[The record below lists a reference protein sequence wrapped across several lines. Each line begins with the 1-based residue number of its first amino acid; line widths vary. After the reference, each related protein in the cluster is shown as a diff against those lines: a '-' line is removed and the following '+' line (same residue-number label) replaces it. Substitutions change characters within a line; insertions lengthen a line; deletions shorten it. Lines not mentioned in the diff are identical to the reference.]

1 VNTTEAGQ
9 GWQAR
14 RHGLGGVRAA
24 LGERLRHNL
33 RARVALGL
41 GLPILLTLSGL
52 SLVHFWR
59 ERHLL
64 ADQAE
69 LTAAQLGQTI
79 VAGLRHSMLVN
90 DAEMVQAVLADF
102 RARDS
107 VERAQIVALDG
118 QVLVD
123 SGAARAGQVQQV
135 AEPGCTTCHRV
146 AAGNRPETAV
156 VASDAALMRV
166 AVPIDNEPGC
176 AGCHQTADVH
186 LGILMIDVPMR
197 VLWPHAVRSLQMDLA
212 ISALITLL
220 ATAALYWL
228 LHRLVVRRVEA
239 FRRPLAAYALGNFDV
254 RLPTGAAGDEL
265 DDLAEAFNRM
275 ANQIERHARAETA
288 RAELRH
294 QAIIE
299 ERERIARELHDG
311 LAQVL
316 GYVQNKA
323 TAVRLLLR
331 RQQTEAAEKH
341 LGQLEE
347 AARDVFVDVREAILG
362 LRMTSQR
369 NLRLSE
375 QLGEYAAHFSR
386 LSDLAVDVQVAP
398 SAAELALPLETELQL
413 LRIVQE
419 ALSNARKHARASV
432 VRVAVSNG
440 GPKLVLTVSDD
451 GIGFEPERF
460 EQERAHGRPHFGL
473 GTMRERAEAI
483 GADFQIESCPGRGT
497 CISVLLPLQKGA

>member
-1 VNTTEAGQ
+1 LAG
-9 GWQAR
+9 R
-14 RHGLGGVRAA
+14 RGLGRARLA
-24 LGERLRHNL
+24 LGDMLRHNL

-69 LTAAQLGQTI
+69 IAATQLGQSV
-79 VAGLRHSMLVN
+79 VAGLRHSMLAN
-90 DAEMVQAVLADF
+90 DPTMAEAVLADF
-102 RARDS
+102 RTRDT

-123 SGAARAGQVQQV
+123 SGPAHAGQVQQA

-146 AAGNRPETAV
+146 ATEKRPETAV
-156 VASDAALMRV
+156 VTRDANLMRV
-166 AVPIDNEPGC
+166 AVPIDNEPAC
-176 AGCHQTADVH
+176 AACHPTTDVH
-186 LGILMIDVPMR
+186 LGILLVDVPMR

-212 ISALITLL
+212 ISAIVTLL
-220 ATAALYWL
+220 ATAGLYWL

-239 FRRPLAAYALGNFDV
+239 FRRPLAAYAAGNFDV
-254 RLPTGAAGDEL
+254 RLPAGPAGDEI
-265 DDLAEAFNRM
+265 DDLAGAFNRM
-275 ANQIERHARAETA
+275 ANQIERHARAEAA

-294 QAIIE
+294 QAIVE

-316 GYVQNKA
+316 GYVHTKA

-331 RQQTEAAEKH
+331 RQQTEAAEKQ

-369 NLRLSE
+369 GLRLSD
-375 QLGEYAAHFSR
+375 QLSEYGAHFSR

-398 SAAELALPLETELQL
+398 SAAALALPLETELQL

-419 ALSNARKHARASV
+419 ALSNARKHARASA

-440 GPKLVLTVSDD
+440 GPNLVLMVSDD
-451 GIGFEPERF
+451 GIGFDPARF
-460 EQERAHGRPHFGL
+460 EQERASGRPHFGL

-483 GADFQIESCPGRGT
+483 GAAFQIESCPGRGT
-497 CISVLLPLQKGA
+497 CISVRLPLTKGG